1 MNQHSEIDVLALL
14 SEAPPLTI
22 EQVQTLPELL
32 AMRASATPMAQAYR
46 EFDESTDRW
55 KSLTW
60 AETAE
65 TVALWSR
72 ALCASNL
79 PDGARVAILL
89 PNGFDAMTIDQAC
102 LRCGYVPVPLHAID
116 NAGSIAYILADSGAS
131 LLFVADARAWQKI
144 CATGQDLPELQA
156 VIHARQGRA
165 NASPSAS
172 PIPAEPAVQ
181 ESVKT
186 LQRKP
191 VIALSVWLQAGQR
204 YTSALPKPPDKT
216 QLAGIV
222 YTSGTTGKP
231 KGVMLTHDNVVS
243 DLHAVMQRVKAFPED
258 VFLSFLPL
266 SHTFERTAGYY
277 LAIATG
283 SCVAYARSVAQLAQ
297 DMKQVKPTVLI
308 SVPRIYERVYAKVQ
322 ESLASSSF
330 KRKLFEAAVY
340 KGWKNFCTHQGI
352 PLSEPPDGKPSWAS
366 VLPAWLLRRLVAQPL
381 LAQFGGRLRVAV
393 SGGAPL
399 SPTIARCF
407 LGLGLPMLQGYGMT
421 ETAPVV
427 SANGLD
433 DNWPDTVGRVLPG
446 IEVRIGD
453 DQELQVSGPV
463 VMRGYWNRPE
473 DTAKAF
479 TADGWLRTGDQAA
492 IENGRIRIKGRI
504 KEIIVTSTG
513 EKVPPNDVE
522 QAILVDPLFEQV
534 FVLGEDRP
542 FIACVAVVNQVEW
555 EVLARNV
562 GLNPDDASSLHHAA
576 AEREALAR
584 IEKQTRSFARYA
596 VPRAIH
602 LVRDSWN
609 IDNGLMTPTLK
620 LKRRNLMA
628 RYEDAIGQ
636 MYAKPAESWKTKDHS

>member
-1 MNQHSEIDVLALL
+1 MNQQSEIDVLGLQT
-14 SEAPPLTI
+14 ENRHLTI

-32 AMRASATPMAQAYR
+32 AMRLSATPAAEAYR
-46 EFDESTDRW
+46 EFDEATNAW
-55 KSLTW
+55 KSLSW

-65 TVALWSR
+65 RVALWSR

-79 PDGARVAILL
+79 PAGARVAILL
-89 PNGFDAMTIDQAC
+89 PNAFDAMTIDQAC

-116 NAGSIAYILADSGAS
+116 NAGSIAYILADSAAS
-131 LLFVADARAWQKI
+131 LLVVADAKAWQKI
-144 CATGQDLPELQA
+144 CATGQELPELQA
-156 VIHARQGRA
+156 VIHAQQGRT
-165 NASPSAS
+165 NESPSAS
-172 PIPAEPAVQ
+172 PIPAEQAEQ

-191 VIALSVWLQAGQR
+191 LIVLSAWLQAGQR
-204 YTSALPKPPDKT
+204 YTSALPEPPDKT

-330 KRKLFEAAVY
+330 KRKLFEAAVN
-340 KGWKNFCTHQGI
+340 KGWKSFCARQGI
-352 PLSEPPDGKPSWAS
+352 PLSEELDAQASWAS
-366 VLPAWLLRRLVAQPL
+366 ALPAWLLRRLVAQPL

-534 FVLGEDRP
+534 FVVGEDRP
-542 FIACVAVVNQVEW
+542 FIACIAVVSQVEW
-555 EVLARNV
+555 EVLARSV

-584 IEKQTRSFARYA
+584 VEKQTRSFARYA
-596 VPRAIH
+596 VPRAVH
-602 LVRDSWN
+602 LVRDSWS

-620 LKRRNLMA
+620 LKRKNLMA
-628 RYEDAIGQ
+628 YYQDAVEQ
-636 MYAKPAESWKTKDHS
+636 MYGKPIESWKTKA

>member
-1 MNQHSEIDVLALL
+1 MNQQSEIDVLGLQT
-14 SEAPPLTI
+14 ENRHLTI

-32 AMRASATPMAQAYR
+32 AMRVSATPAAEAYR
-46 EFDESTDRW
+46 EFDEATNAW
-55 KSLTW
+55 KSLSW
-60 AETAE
+60 AETARR
-65 TVALWSR
+65 VSLWSR

-79 PDGARVAILL
+79 PAGARVAILL

-131 LLFVADARAWQKI
+131 LLVVADAKAWQKI
-144 CATGQDLPELQA
+144 CATGQELPELQA
-156 VIHARQGRA
+156 VIHAQQGRTSESQG
-165 NASPSAS
+165 ASL
-172 PIPAEPAVQ
+172 IPAEQAEQ

-191 VIALSVWLQAGQR
+191 LIVLSAWLQAGQR
-204 YTSALPKPPDKT
+204 YTSALPEPPDKT

-330 KRKLFEAAVY
+330 KHKLFEAAVN
-340 KGWKNFCTHQGI
+340 KGWESFCARQGI
-352 PLSEPPDGKPSWAS
+352 PLSEQLHAQTSWAS
-366 VLPAWLLRRLVAQPL
+366 ALPAWLLRRLVAQPL

-453 DQELQVSGPV
+453 DQELQVFGPV

-522 QAILVDPLFEQV
+522 QAILVDPLFEQA
-534 FVLGEDRP
+534 FVVGEDRP
-542 FIACVAVVNQVEW
+542 FIACIAVVNQVEW
-555 EVLARNV
+555 EVLARSV

-602 LVRDSWN
+602 LVRDSWS

-620 LKRRNLMA
+620 LKRKNLMA
-628 RYEDAIGQ
+628 YYQDAIEQ
-636 MYAKPAESWKTKDHS
+636 MYGKPIESWKTKA

>member
-1 MNQHSEIDVLALL
+1 MNQASETDVLDLQA
-14 SEAPPLTI
+14 EKQHLTI
-22 EQVQTLPELL
+22 AQVQTLPELL
-32 AMRASATPMAQAYR
+32 AMRVRCTPSAEAYR
-46 EFDESTDRW
+46 EFDEGTNAW
-55 KSLTW
+55 KSLSW

-65 TVALWSR
+65 RVALWSR

-79 PDGARVAILL
+79 PVGARVAILL

-131 LLFVADARAWQKI
+131 LLVVADTKAWQKI

-156 VIHARQGRA
+156 VIHAQQGRPNDSS
-165 NASPSAS
+165 NAYVV
-172 PIPAEPAVQ
+172 PIEQAEQ
-181 ESVKT
+181 DSVKA

-191 VIALSVWLQAGQR
+191 VIVLSAWLQAGQR
-204 YTSALPKPPDKT
+204 HTSALPLPPKKT
-216 QLAGIV
+216 ELAGIV

-277 LAIATG
+277 LAVATG

-297 DMKQVKPTVLI
+297 DMKQVRPTVLI

-322 ESLASSSF
+322 ESLASSPL
-330 KRKLFEAAVY
+330 KHKLFDEAVN
-340 KGWKNFCTHQGI
+340 KGWKSFCAHQGM
-352 PLSEPPDGKPSWAS
+352 PLGEQLNAKASWAS
-366 VLPAWLLRRLVAQPL
+366 VLPGWLLRKLVAQPL

-399 SPTIARCF
+399 SPTIARTF
-407 LGLGLPMLQGYGMT
+407 LGLGLPMVQGYGMT

-446 IEVRIGD
+446 IEVRIGE

-473 DTAKAF
+473 DTVKAF
-479 TADGWLRTGDQAA
+479 TADGWLRTGDQAS
-492 IENGRIRIKGRI
+492 IEDGRIRIKGRI

-534 FVLGEDRP
+534 FVVGEDRP
-542 FIACVAVVNQVEW
+542 FIACIAVVSQMEW
-555 EVLARNV
+555 EMLARSV
-562 GLNPDDASSLHHAA
+562 GLNPKDGSSLHHAA
-576 AEREALAR
+576 AEREALTR
-584 IEKQTRSFARYA
+584 IEKQTHSFARYA

-620 LKRRNLMA
+620 LKRKNLMA
-628 RYEDAIGQ
+628 HYKDAIEQ
-636 MYAKPAESWKTKDHS
+636 MYGKPIDSWKTKDR

>member
-1 MNQHSEIDVLALL
+1 MNQQSEIDVLGLQT
-14 SEAPPLTI
+14 ENRHLTI

-32 AMRASATPMAQAYR
+32 AMRVSATPAAEACR
-46 EFDESTDRW
+46 EFDEATNAW
-55 KSLTW
+55 KSLSW
-60 AETAE
+60 AETAGR
-65 TVALWSR
+65 VSLWSR

-79 PDGARVAILL
+79 PVGARVAILL

-131 LLFVADARAWQKI
+131 LLVVADAKAWQKI
-144 CATGQDLPELQA
+144 CATGQELPELQA
-156 VIHARQGRA
+156 VIHAQQGRTSE
-165 NASPSAS
+165 SPSAA
-172 PIPAEPAVQ
+172 PIPAEQAEQ

-191 VIALSVWLQAGQR
+191 LIVLSAWLQAGQR
-204 YTSALPKPPDKT
+204 YTSALPEPPDKT

-330 KRKLFEAAVY
+330 KRKLFEAAVN
-340 KGWKNFCTHQGI
+340 KGWKSFCARQGI
-352 PLSEPPDGKPSWAS
+352 PLSEQLDAQASWAS
-366 VLPAWLLRRLVAQPL
+366 ALPAWLLRRLVAQPL

-534 FVLGEDRP
+534 FVVGEDRP
-542 FIACVAVVNQVEW
+542 FIACIAVVSQVEW
-555 EVLARNV
+555 EVLSRSV

-584 IEKQTRSFARYA
+584 IEKQTRNFARYA

-602 LVRDSWN
+602 LVRDSWS

-620 LKRRNLMA
+620 LKRKNLMA
-628 RYEDAIGQ
+628 YYQDAVEQ
-636 MYAKPAESWKTKDHS
+636 MYGKPIESWKTKA